1 MLRVLR
7 VLRVFRVFRVFRVS
21 LRAGD
26 DAEVGG
32 GGEEIIARA

>member
-1 MLRVLR
+1 MFRVL
-7 VLRVFRVFRVFRVS
+7 RVFRVFRVS

-32 GGEEIIARA
+32 GGEEIIVRA